1 MLENYYF
8 KMEKWDQIHFVEEH
22 SSSQNIFQLSVM
34 FFTETFCYHVSWRY
48 NWDLAN
54 MKPRALIIYTS
65 LIRFEELIALSVL
78 MNGLQQLLKPHARKL

>member
-1 MLENYYF
+1 
-8 KMEKWDQIHFVEEH
+8 
-22 SSSQNIFQLSVM
+22 
-34 FFTETFCYHVSWRY
+34 
-48 NWDLAN
+48 